1 MHKIYSTE
9 GIVLAKRGHG
19 EANVRIVLLTEGLG
33 LISASARSSRVEHSK
48 LRYGLEPLTRARFA
62 LVRGKAEWRLTG
74 VEQISHDCIGVSSA
88 RRQASGRIA
97 RLLLRLVQGE
107 EPLVELYRAVREGL
121 LFLAA
126 AVGEQPARTAGGV
139 QSGGDA
145 QAVECVLVLRVLAHL
160 GYLPH
165 MQELAPFIADTF
177 FSVELAAEAAKSR
190 VLLIRTINESLQQSG
205 L

>member
-1 MHKIYSTE
+1 MHKIHNTE
-9 GIVLAKRGHG
+9 GLVLAKRMHG
-19 EANVRIVLLTEGLG
+19 EANVRIALLTEGLG
-33 LISASARSSRVEHSK
+33 LISASARSSRFEHSK

-74 VEQISHDCIGVSSA
+74 VEQISHDCIGLSSA

-126 AVGEQPARTAGGV
+126 AANEQ
-139 QSGGDA
+139 DA

-165 MQELAPFIADTF
+165 TEELAPFIADTF
-177 FSVELAAEAAKSR
+177 FSIELAAEAAKSR
-190 VLLIRTINESLQQSG
+190 TLLIRTINESLQSSG

>member
-1 MHKIYSTE
+1 MHKIHSTE
-9 GIVLAKRGHG
+9 GLVLAKRVHG
-19 EANVRIVLLTEGLG
+19 EANVRIVLLTEHLG
-33 LISASARSSRVEHSK
+33 LISASARSSRFEHSK

-74 VEQISHDCIGVSSA
+74 VEHISRDCIGASSA

-107 EPLVELYRAVREGL
+107 EPLPELYRAVREGL

-126 AVGEQPARTAGGV
+126 AVSEQ
-139 QSGGDA
+139 DA

-165 MQELAPFIADTF
+165 TQELAPFICRHLS
-177 FSVELAAEAAKSR
+177 SVS
-190 VLLIRTINESLQQSG
+190 SLQPRRPNRAPSSSAR
-205 L
+205 

>member
-9 GIVLAKRGHG
+9 GIVLAKRAHG
-19 EANVRIVLLTEGLG
+19 EANVRVALLTEKLG
-33 LISASARSSRVEHSK
+33 LINASARSSRVEHSK
-48 LRYGLEPLTRARFA
+48 LRYGLEPLTRARFV

-74 VEQISHDCIGVSSA
+74 VEMISHDCIGGSST
-88 RRQASGRIA
+88 RRQATGRIA

-126 AVGEQPARTAGGV
+126 AANEQ
-139 QSGGDA
+139 DA

-160 GYLPH
+160 GYLPRTE
-165 MQELAPFIADTF
+165 ELAPFISDSF
-177 FSVELAAEAAKSR
+177 FSIELAAEAAKSR
-190 VLLIRTINESLQQSG
+190 TLLIRTINESLQSSG

>member
-1 MHKIYSTE
+1 MHKIHSTE
-9 GIVLAKRGHG
+9 GLVLAKRAHG
-19 EANVRIVLLTEGLG
+19 EANVRIVLLTEELG

-62 LVRGKAEWRLTG
+62 VVRGKAEWRLTG
-74 VEQISHDCIGVSSA
+74 VEQISRDCIGVSSA

-126 AVGEQPARTAGGV
+126 ATSEQ
-139 QSGGDA
+139 DA
-145 QAVECVLVLRVLAHL
+145 QAVECVLVLRVLAQL

-165 MQELAPFIADTF
+165 TQELAPFIADTF
-177 FSVELAAEAAKSR
+177 FSVELAAEAAKAR
-190 VLLIRTINESLQQSG
+190 TLLIRTINESLQQSG

>member
-1 MHKIYSTE
+1 MHKIHSTE
-9 GIVLAKRGHG
+9 GLVLAKRGVG

-33 LISASARSSRVEHSK
+33 LINASARSSRFEHSK

-74 VEQISHDCIGVSSA
+74 VEQISRDCIGGGSA

-126 AVGEQPARTAGGV
+126 ATSEQ
-139 QSGGDA
+139 DA
-145 QAVECVLVLRVLAHL
+145 QAVECVLVLRVLAQL

-165 MQELAPFIADTF
+165 TQELAPFIADTF

-190 VLLIRTINESLQQSG
+190 TLLIRTINESLQSTG

>member
-1 MHKIYSTE
+1 MHKIHSTE
-9 GIVLAKRGHG
+9 GLVLAKRGVG

-33 LISASARSSRVEHSK
+33 LINASARSSRFEHSK
-48 LRYGLEPLTRARFA
+48 LRYGLEPLR
-62 LVRGKAEWRLTG
+62 RLTG
-74 VEQISHDCIGVSSA
+74 VEQISRDCIGGGSA

-126 AVGEQPARTAGGV
+126 ATSEQ
-139 QSGGDA
+139 DA
-145 QAVECVLVLRVLAHL
+145 QAVECVLVLRVLAQL

-165 MQELAPFIADTF
+165 TQELAPFIADTF

-190 VLLIRTINESLQQSG
+190 TLLIRTINESLQSTG

>member
-88 RRQASGRIA
+88 RQQASGRIA

-126 AVGEQPARTAGGV
+126 AVREQ
-139 QSGGDA
+139 DA
-145 QAVECVLVLRVLAHL
+145 QAVECVLVLRVLAQL
-160 GYLPH
+160 GYFPH
-165 MQELAPFIADTF
+165 TQELAPFIADTF

-190 VLLIRTINESLQQSG
+190 TLLIRTINESLQQSG

>member
-1 MHKIYSTE
+1 M
-9 GIVLAKRGHG
+9 
-19 EANVRIVLLTEGLG
+19 
-33 LISASARSSRVEHSK
+33 
-48 LRYGLEPLTRARFA
+48 
-62 LVRGKAEWRLTG
+62 RGKAEWRLTG
-74 VEQISHDCIGVSSA
+74 VEHISHDCIGVSSA

-107 EPLVELYRAVREGL
+107 EPLPELYRAVREGL

-126 AVGEQPARTAGGV
+126 AANEK
-139 QSGGDA
+139 DA

-165 MQELAPFIADTF
+165 TEELAPFIADTF

-190 VLLIRTINESLQQSG
+190 TLLIRTINESLQQSG

>member
-1 MHKIYSTE
+1 MHKIHNTE
-9 GIVLAKRGHG
+9 GLVLAKRGQG
-19 EANVRIVLLTEGLG
+19 EANVRIALLTEHLG
-33 LISASARSSRVEHSK
+33 LISASARSSRFERSK

-74 VEQISHDCIGVSSA
+74 VEQISKDCLGKTA
-88 RRQASGRIA
+88 PRRTRSGQVA

-107 EPLVELYRAVREGL
+107 EPLPELYRAVREGL

-126 AVGEQPARTAGGV
+126 AASEQ
-139 QSGGDA
+139 DA

-165 MQELAPFIADTF
+165 TQELAPFISDSF
-177 FSVELAAEAAKSR
+177 FSIELAAEAAKSR
-190 VLLIRTINESLQQSG
+190 TLLIRTINESLQSTG